1 MSLAWQVAEDDGFV
15 VGIVLCF
22 IVTIFGQ
29 GIWRGWGCGGGVGT
43 GNEGCGINS
52 VVCGKW
58 GMTEPNL
65 ERTTGEGRIP
75 RDGGGTL
82 HSPHL
87 SSYAVH
93 KLQYVV

>member
-29 GIWRGWGCGGGVGT
+29 GIWRGWGCGGGIGT
-43 GNEGCGINS
+43 GHEGRGIDL

-58 GMTEPNL
+58 DMTEPNFS
-65 ERTTGEGRIP
+65 RTTGEGRVGGKVP
-75 RDGGGTL
+75 TDGGGTL
-82 HSPHL
+82 RSPHL
-87 SSYAVH
+87 SS
-93 KLQYVV
+93 